1 MSDALAATADVPTPV
16 AWAAA
21 CIALLVVEHV
31 FSLATPPYGLHVP
44 FFFHLSFAVL
54 YAWLGIEVWNGS
66 GWALIVL
73 TVLLAT
79 QAIGRV
85 FVWRAEDRSYAHVIK
100 AILAAGFTV
109 TVLAL
114 ALLWTPDSARTYLF
128 G

>member
-1 MSDALAATADVPTPV
+1 VGGGLHRLLA
-16 AWAAA
+16 
-21 CIALLVVEHV
+21 VEHV
-31 FSLATPPYGLHVP
+31 FALVTPPYGPHVP

-54 YAWLGIEVWNGS
+54 YAWMGTEVWNGT

-85 FVWRAEDRSYAHVIK
+85 FVWRAEDRSYAVVVK
-100 AILAAGFTV
+100 AILAAGSAV
-109 TVLAL
+109 TVVAL
-114 ALLWTPDSARTYLF
+114 ALLWIPYSARTYLF

>member
-1 MSDALAATADVPTPV
+1 MSATLAATADVPTSV
-16 AWAAA
+16 VWAAA
-21 CIALLVVEHV
+21 CIALLVVEHL
-31 FSLATPPYGLHVP
+31 FALATPPYGLHVP

-79 QAIGRV
+79 QAVGRV
-85 FVWRAEDRSYAHVIK
+85 FVWRAEKRSYAHVVK
-100 AILAAGFTV
+100 AILAAGFMV
-109 TVLAL
+109 TGLAL
-114 ALLWTPDSARTYLF
+114 ALLWIPDSARAYLF